1 VPGAGR
7 PELATRH
14 LTEEEK
20 MKPPPCPQEQDFS
33 VLSGFITPGSD
44 FPPPHPLDAS
54 ITVEILDPDEH
65 NERVRIVET
74 VDRWAVEVD
83 WCICGPFAA
92 ALCGCWCVQVFID
105 DIDGV
110 GPTHGLLGSAR
121 VSVDSQP
128 IVQVDDTSQR
138 CYEYTFVFT
147 PDPNRQGIFRQVGAG
162 VYNLVVV
169 ITLATGSCEKPGPL
183 LHDTLGYAA
192 IPVLVFFDENAPFC
206 PSPDDRVVAAS

>member
-1 VPGAGR
+1 MA
-7 PELATRH
+7 A
-14 LTEEEK
+14 
-20 MKPPPCPQEQDFS
+20 PPCPQPQDFS

-54 ITVEILDPDEH
+54 ITADVFDPTEIVGGAP
-65 NERVRIVET
+65 ERIRIVET
-74 VDRWAVEVD
+74 TDPWVVKVE

-92 ALCGCWCVQVFID
+92 ALCGCWCVQFFID

-110 GPTHGLLGSAR
+110 GTTHGLLGSAR

-138 CYEYTFVFT
+138 CYEYTFTFPAGSVT
-147 PDPNRQGIFRQVGAG
+147 PG

-169 ITLATGSCEKPGPL
+169 ITLATGSCEQPGPL

-206 PSPDDRVVAAS
+206 PPPDRVVAAS

>member
-1 VPGAGR
+1 
-7 PELATRH
+7 LATRH

-20 MKPPPCPQEQDFS
+20 MRPPPCPQEQDFT

-44 FPPPHPLDAS
+44 FAGPHPLDAS
-54 ITVEILDPDEH
+54 ITVEVLDPTEH

-74 VDRWAVEVD
+74 TDPWAVEVD

-110 GPTHGLLGSAR
+110 GRTHGLLGSTR

-128 IVQVDDTSQR
+128 IVQRDDTSQR
-138 CYEYTFVFT
+138 CYEYTFTFPAGSVE
-147 PDPNRQGIFRQVGAG
+147 PG

-169 ITLATGSCEKPGPL
+169 ITLATGSCETPGPL
-183 LHDTLGYAA
+183 LHDTLGFAQ
-192 IPVLVFFDENAPFC
+192 IPVLAFFDENAPFC
-206 PSPDDRVVAAS
+206 PPPTR

>member
-1 VPGAGR
+1 MR
-7 PELATRH
+7 
-14 LTEEEK
+14 
-20 MKPPPCPQEQDFS
+20 PPPCPQEQDFN

-54 ITVEILDPDEH
+54 ITADVLDPTEIVGGKP
-65 NERVRIVET
+65 ERVRIVET
-74 VDRWAVEVD
+74 ADRWAVEVD

-110 GPTHGLLGSAR
+110 GTTHGLLGSAR
-121 VSVDSQP
+121 VPVESQR

-138 CYEYTFVFT
+138 CYEYTFTFPAGSVA
-147 PDPNRQGIFRQVGAG
+147 PG
-162 VYNLVVV
+162 VYNLVIV
-169 ITLATGSCEKPGPL
+169 ITLATGSCETPGPL
-183 LHDTLGYAA
+183 LHDTLGFAE

-206 PSPDDRVVAAS
+206 PPPDRVTAAS